1 MFLAAA
7 AGLVA
12 ARAEV
17 VLDESFSYDDGP
29 IVVQAA
35 DTWKNHNG
43 INEQTEVYEGQL
55 ILTQA
60 NTEDFHAK
68 LAGGPFKKSSGGTM
82 YEIGRAHV

>member
-17 VLDESFSYDDGP
+17 VLDESFSYDDGS

-35 DTWKNHNG
+35 DTWKNHSG
-43 INEQTEVYEGQL
+43 TSEQVEVGDGQL
-55 ILTQA
+55 CLTQA
-60 NTEDFHAK
+60 NSEDIHAK
-68 LAGGPFKKSSGGTM
+68 LTGGLYMKSSGGTM
-82 YEIGRAHV
+82 YA